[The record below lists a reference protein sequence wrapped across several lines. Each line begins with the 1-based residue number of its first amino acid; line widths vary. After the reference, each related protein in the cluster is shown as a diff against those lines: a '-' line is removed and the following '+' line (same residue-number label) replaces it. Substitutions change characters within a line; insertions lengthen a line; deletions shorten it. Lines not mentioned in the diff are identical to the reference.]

1 MSCFYCKGD
10 IVPSTTVYTVQIDN
24 TVIVIKNVPC
34 EECEQC
40 GEKYYN
46 DEVMEELE
54 KIVDKAQSLASE
66 VYITD
71 YSHRAA

>member
-10 IVPSTTVYTVQIDN
+10 IVQSTTVYTVQIDN

-40 GEKYYN
+40 GKIEISH
-46 DEVMEELE
+46 EVMQKLDHTISMSKQLMQEVAV
-54 KIVDKAQSLASE
+54 VDYKVTA
-66 VYITD
+66 
-71 YSHRAA
+71 

>member
-10 IVPSTTVYTVQIDN
+10 ISPSTTVYTVQIDN

-40 GEKYYN
+40 GEIEISH
-46 DEVMEELE
+46 EVMQNID
-54 KIVDKAQSLASE
+54 KIINTAKQLMQE
-66 VYITD
+66 VAVID
-71 YSHRAA
+71 YKMTA

>member
-10 IVPSTTVYTVQIDN
+10 IRPSTTVYTVQIDN

-40 GEKYYN
+40 GEIEISH
-46 DEVMEELE
+46 EVMQNID
-54 KIVDKAQSLASE
+54 KIINTAKQLMQE
-66 VYITD
+66 VAVID
-71 YSHRAA
+71 YKMTA